1 MPYGIEGQRP
11 ARQKR
16 RYNVRLIKATWPYTA
31 QEIAELFDIH
41 KNAVLRWLKEGL
53 HADRN
58 QRPYLIRGDELIRFL
73 NRRQDGKRRRCGPG
87 EFFCFKCRVPREPY
101 LGIADIAIESPT
113 RFRIKALC
121 SVCDTSMNKVQNVRN
136 LPRIKTLFNIQQLT
150 GEHLLECLAPSQNDD
165 FETLHEPT
173 PQQP

>member
-1 MPYGIEGQRP
+1 MRYGIEDQRS

-31 QEIAELFDIH
+31 QEIAELFDIQ

-53 HADRN
+53 HADRS
-58 QRPYLIRGDELIRFL
+58 QRPYLIRGDELTRFL
-73 NRRQDGKRRRCGPG
+73 NRRQDGKRRQCAPR

-136 LPRIKTLFNIQQLT
+136 LPRIKALFNIQQLT
-150 GEHLLECLAPSQNDD
+150 GEHLLECAALRPNSDL
-165 FETLHEPT
+165 ET
-173 PQQP
+173 